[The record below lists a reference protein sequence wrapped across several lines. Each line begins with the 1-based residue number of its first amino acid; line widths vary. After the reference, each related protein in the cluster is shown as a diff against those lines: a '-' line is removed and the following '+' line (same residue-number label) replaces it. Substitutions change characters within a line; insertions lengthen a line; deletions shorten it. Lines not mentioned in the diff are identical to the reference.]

1 MNDFHESLSDKYYNT
16 IDRPL
21 TDPFS
26 TLLFSRWRSNLRD
39 AIIRMSFWVGTHGP
53 TQDAYYTV
61 HQEYLEPNDTEK
73 PRIDLEN
80 LRGVNLR

>member
-1 MNDFHESLSDKYYNT
+1 
-16 IDRPL
+16 
-21 TDPFS
+21 
-26 TLLFSRWRSNLRD
+26 
-39 AIIRMSFWVGTHGP
+39 MSFWVGAHGP